1 MEGLQRSAVSFRR
14 QGSSGLIWDD
24 KFLAELNQATKQKE
38 EQDQLQP
45 EQQHQQDS
53 QPPEHEKAEADADNN
68 IKEVKPSISINT
80 TTTTTATTIERSRSN
95 GGGRGFRTGR
105 VSPAIEPPS
114 PRLSAC
120 GFCSAFA
127 KPSKTLTKKS
137 ENVGLVVVSLP
148 WDEERATWNLGI
160 WDRIIFKNIKHMV
173 ALASGTQIEGRIS

>member
-24 KFLAELNQATKQKE
+24 KFLAELNQATNQKQ

-45 EQQHQQDS
+45 EQQQQDS
-53 QPPEHEKAEADADNN
+53 QQPEHEKADADNSDNNNN
-68 IKEVKPSISINT
+68 IKEVKPSVSINT

-120 GFCSAFA
+120 GFCSAFS

-137 ENVGLVVVSLP
+137 GKRRS
-148 WDEERATWNLGI
+148 R
-160 WDRIIFKNIKHMV
+160 
-173 ALASGTQIEGRIS
+173 

>member
-45 EQQHQQDS
+45 EQQQQQQDS
-53 QPPEHEKAEADADNN
+53 QPPEHEKADADADNN

-120 GFCSAFA
+120 GFCSAFS

-137 ENVGLVVVSLP
+137 GKRRS
-148 WDEERATWNLGI
+148 R
-160 WDRIIFKNIKHMV
+160 
-173 ALASGTQIEGRIS
+173 